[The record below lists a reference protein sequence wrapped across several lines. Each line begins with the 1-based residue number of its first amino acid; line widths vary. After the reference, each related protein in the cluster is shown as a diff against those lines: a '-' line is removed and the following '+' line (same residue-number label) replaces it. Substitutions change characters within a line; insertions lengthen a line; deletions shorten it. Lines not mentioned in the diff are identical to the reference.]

1 MLNENEM
8 ARRAAAIEAARHEA
22 NDRFVN
28 ELRALRARITDAEEF
43 GVEARTLCQ
52 QRGQAFWVIE
62 AYS

>member
-1 MLNENEM
+1 MLNKSET
-8 ARRAAAIEAARHEA
+8 ARRAAAIEDARHEA

-28 ELRALRARITDAEEF
+28 ELRARIADADEF

-52 QRGQAFWVIE
+52 QRGQDFWVIE

>member
-1 MLNENEM
+1 MLNKSEM
-8 ARRAAAIEAARHEA
+8 ARRAAAIEDARHEA